1 MKQVRGEVA
10 RFDSGTGTFVCR
22 STTAGLPLDDP
33 EAYGVDVRDAW
44 GSDLLAIRGANLE
57 GGSAGRSG
65 ALDRVDAN
73 GTIRRLGAGYA
84 VVAW

>member
-1 MKQVRGEVA
+1 M
-10 RFDSGTGTFVCR
+10 
-22 STTAGLPLDDP
+22 
-33 EAYGVDVRDAW
+33 
-44 GSDLLAIRGANLE
+44 IRGANLE